1 MAQLVKNLPAIQ
13 ETWVRSLGWED
24 PWKRER
30 LPTPV
35 VWPREFQGLYSPWG
49 CTERLSLNGPLMCE
63 KGPLWCAM
71 DTGKKEREAMPQP
84 LSRGTLSAT
93 TSQVKVKSLSHV

>member
-1 MAQLVKNLPAIQ
+1 
-13 ETWVRSLGWED
+13 
-24 PWKRER
+24 
-30 LPTPV
+30 
-35 VWPREFQGLYSPWG
+35 
-49 CTERLSLNGPLMCE
+49 MCE